1 MTLLIGLLP
10 LQCLAVCACEKSV
23 LFCFFCCFFFHFSFF
38 FRRRRC
44 WQQLWQLSPR
54 WCRDRCPSSVSPRYG
69 SSRAT
74 PTNNKTE
81 QKHPLRNACPGKKR
95 AFISVGS
102 LSQHYLGEAAVILP
116 EAYRHCFVAQG
127 ELEPILRLCLLDP
140 SFPALVEKVEAELR
154 KLREEWRIS
163 TTAEGRKVKLV
174 HCVFLIQFV

>member
-1 MTLLIGLLP
+1 M
-10 LQCLAVCACEKSV
+10 CEKSV
-23 LFCFFCCFFFHFSFF
+23 LFCFFVFFSSYFCFFRH
-38 FRRRRC
+38 RLCR
-44 WQQLWQLSPR
+44 QQLWQLSLR

-74 PTNNKTE
+74 PANNKTE
-81 QKHPLRNACPGKKR
+81 QKHPLRNACLGKKQ

-140 SFPALVEKVEAELR
+140 SFPALVEKVEGELR
-154 KLREEWRIS
+154 KLRREEWRIS